1 MKKLWS
7 TRATRLLHWDYSTS
21 THMHSPTQ
29 QHTQISCFKQ
39 QHSSTQLNKQEARGE
54 INKHFLSWLNS
65 SFFGYCP
72 KPVQTESASCDVWQ
86 NRSPTEAATQIQ
98 TSGNVYTLYT
108 PKPHRVKSANAANR
122 HEGIQGVHGFALR
135 LLVSLQSLY
144 RHKSPWVCL
153 FDLQQGHSK
162 LFRE

>member
-1 MKKLWS
+1 MEKLWS
-7 TRATRLLHWDYSTS
+7 TRATRLLHWDCLTS

-29 QHTQISCFKQ
+29 QHTQISSFKQ
-39 QHSSTQLNKQEARGE
+39 QHSSTKSNKQEARGK
-54 INKHFLSWLNS
+54 INKYFLSWLNS
-65 SFFGYCP
+65 SFLGFCS
-72 KPVQTESASCDVWQ
+72 KPVQTESALCDVWQ

-98 TSGNVYTLYT
+98 TSGNMYTLHT
-108 PKPHRVKSANAANR
+108 PKPHRVKSVNPANR
-122 HEGIQGVHGFALR
+122 HKGIQGVDRFALC

-144 RHKSPWVCL
+144 RYKSPWLCL